1 MPDKNITKEYSN
13 GEITIVWKPGICAHS
28 ERCWNKEK
36 GGLPAV
42 FNPNKR
48 PWIDPEGASS
58 EQIMQHIDRC
68 PSGALSYYRNDK
80 AEAGTTKSDRAPHI
94 TVSANGPLVIK
105 GPAKIELL
113 DGSTKEM
120 DKTALCRCGAS
131 NNKPFCDGSHHK
143 INFQDA

>member
-13 GEITIVWKPGICAHS
+13 GEITIVWQPGVCAHS

-42 FNPNKR
+42 LDPKKR
-48 PWIDPEGASS
+48 PWIDPTGASS

-68 PSGALSYYRNDK
+68 PSGALSYYRNDPSQNDT
-80 AEAGTTKSDRAPHI
+80 ADSANAPRI
-94 TVSANGPLVIK
+94 TVSANGPLMIK
-105 GPAKIELL
+105 GPALIELL
-113 DGSTKEM
+113 DGSTKEVE
-120 DKTALCRCGAS
+120 KTALCRCGAS
-131 NNKPFCDGSHHK
+131 GNKPFCDGSHHK